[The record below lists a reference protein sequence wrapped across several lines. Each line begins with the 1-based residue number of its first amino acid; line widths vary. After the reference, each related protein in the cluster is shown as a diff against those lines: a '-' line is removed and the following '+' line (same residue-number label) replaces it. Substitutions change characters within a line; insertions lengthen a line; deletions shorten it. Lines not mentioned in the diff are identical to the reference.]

1 MIMFNNCADITNK
14 EVPVI
19 CFRWVDKNLQVH
31 EDFVG
36 LHPVSDTKADTKV
49 KISFDNIQKMGLK
62 IENARGKCYDETSTL
77 EVVKNGVAAKI
88 KLIIEHAILSHYYGH
103 ALT

>member
-1 MIMFNNCADITNK
+1 MFNNCADITNK
-14 EVPVI
+14 EEPVI

-49 KISFDNIQKMGLK
+49 KISFDNIQRMGLK

-77 EVVKNGVAAKI
+77 VSGLQTYRNNKI
-88 KLIIEHAILSHYYGH
+88 C
-103 ALT
+103 